1 MTSDPK
7 GEYDAPLYGP
17 LDNRD
22 AMTPPP
28 GHIRSD
34 GRGGLRELIEEA
46 LR

>member
-22 AMTPPP
+22 ALIPIVILAAMY
-28 GHIRSD
+28 GSFLMGVIV
-34 GRGGLRELIEEA
+34 GRA
-46 LR
+46 S